1 MKSEFIKKIEKC
13 MVDNCANCNRCAT
26 MNSEENRIQAADV
39 RTGSEL
45 YNKEVE
51 AYYFYFLENKAS

>member
-1 MKSEFIKKIEKC
+1 MENGFIKIEKC
-13 MVDNCANCNRCAT
+13 MVDNCLHCNRCAA
-26 MNSEENRIQAADV
+26 MNVEANKTLAVEVKNN
-39 RTGSEL
+39 TGL

>member
-1 MKSEFIKKIEKC
+1 MKSEFIKKIEEC
-13 MVDNCANCNRCAT
+13 MVDNCPNCNRCAT
-26 MNSEENRIQAADV
+26 MNSEKNRIHAADI
-39 RTGSEL
+39 RTSSEL